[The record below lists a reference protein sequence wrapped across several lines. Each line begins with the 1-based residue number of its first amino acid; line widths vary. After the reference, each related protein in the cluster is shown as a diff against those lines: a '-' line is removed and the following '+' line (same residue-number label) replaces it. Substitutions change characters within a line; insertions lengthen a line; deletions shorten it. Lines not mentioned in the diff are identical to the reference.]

1 MLLILG
7 DSLEL
12 IRFYSNFLGEKIV
25 AGGFNCVVGRSNADF
40 PLLVILPISHLI
52 FFFFKSH
59 LIVDGSFH
67 ICCFCC
73 VKFDKL
79 IWVLGFV

>member
-52 FFFFKSH
+52 
-59 LIVDGSFH
+59 VDGSMSYMLLLLCQ
-67 ICCFCC
+67 I
-73 VKFDKL
+73 
-79 IWVLGFV
+79 